1 MSFPPLVNSHN
12 MEVVPLMLNKAIAAC
27 CGNCSGKHG
36 VTNIDWKRDSLHFSS
51 LKYTKKELLE
61 AIAAGTNLVLPIYM
75 KSYEIKGDG
84 DRNQYAVVPIVSSK
98 YLAVFARKPSDKELG
113 NIAAST
119 VVASLREQYPLLLIS
134 AILTILAGILFW
146 IFVSALKFCT

>member
-12 MEVVPLMLNKAIAAC
+12 MEVLPLMLSKGIVAC

-36 VTNIDWKRDSLHFSS
+36 LSSIDWKRDSLNFSS

-75 KSYEIKGDG
+75 KSYEITGHWEK
-84 DRNQYAVVPIVSSK
+84 NNYVVVPLVSSK
-98 YLAVFARKPSDKELG
+98 YMAVFVRRLSDKELG

-119 VVASLREQYPLLLIS
+119 VVESLREQYPLLLIS

-146 IFVSALKFCT
+146 IFVSALKICS